1 MSFLSFVDVAF
12 FIFIIIRGVL
22 RDFKDLLITLM
33 NYFKFNFAGIIKK
46 SSVKSFVENDTDNLH
61 YENEELEK
69 SENLESIYVST
80 YFKFILKIKCLQME
94 QLLMLVC

>member
-12 FIFIIIRGVL
+12 FIFIVIRGVL
-22 RDFKDLLITLM
+22 RDCKDLLITLM

-46 SSVKSFVENDTDNLH
+46 SSVKSLH

-94 QLLMLVC
+94 QL